1 MKRKSAIEDL
11 KFLQN
16 ELVMIG
22 EKRLPSLDI
31 AITDMERLEKIEQI
45 LCESNP
51 CYALE
56 DLEKIKEVIGE

>member
-1 MKRKSAIEDL
+1 MKRRSAIEDL

-45 LCESNP
+45 LSESNP